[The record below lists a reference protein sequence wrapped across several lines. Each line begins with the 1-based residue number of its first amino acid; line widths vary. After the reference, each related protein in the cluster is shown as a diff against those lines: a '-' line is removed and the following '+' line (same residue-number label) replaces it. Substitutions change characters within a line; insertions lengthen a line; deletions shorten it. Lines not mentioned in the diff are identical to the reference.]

1 MDCKELGMIK
11 PLACVALLAWFA
23 WLGGCSTQGG
33 PPPVQTGPAHCS
45 QAPAAVQSGQSEP
58 AVSAPVLQPT
68 AAQAAAK
75 DNGLDDFAAL
85 TFGCPKAALNAAARE
100 AAKVKSEGSYQFTHF
115 DFISDTHQA
124 VYEIHFA
131 SNYPDEPVLRYCVAI
146 YCQNG
151 WDPKTTQPSVELM
164 TDAGPAKK
172 PAVQAAACGGKHT
185 HAAARRVE

>member
-1 MDCKELGMIK
+1 MIAR
-11 PLACVALLAWFA
+11 LACMALWV
-23 WLGGCSTQGG
+23 GCSTQGG
-33 PPPVQTGPAHCS
+33 PPPVQTGPLQCA
-45 QAPAAVQSGQSEP
+45 QAPAGAQEAPAAAPAAPDGTPVQPSAAEP
-58 AVSAPVLQPT
+58 AAR
-68 AAQAAAK
+68 

-151 WDPKTTQPSVELM
+151 WDPKATAPSVTLM
-164 TDAGPAKK
+164 TDAGPTKK
-172 PAVQAAACGGKHT
+172 PAIQGAACGGKHT
-185 HAAARRVE
+185 HAAARRAE

>member
-1 MDCKELGMIK
+1 MDCDEFAMIGR
-11 PLACVALLAWFA
+11 LACAALLV
-23 WLGGCSTQGG
+23 GCATQAG
-33 PPPVQTGPAHCS
+33 PPPVQTGPAPCTAQ
-45 QAPAAVQSGQSEP
+45 QAPAPAAAQAPAPEP
-58 AVSAPVLQPT
+58 AAQPVQPT
-68 AAQAAAK
+68 AAE

-100 AAKVKSEGSYQFTHF
+100 AAKVHSEGSYQFTHF

-151 WDPKTTQPSVELM
+151 WDPKATQPSVTLM
-164 TDAGPAKK
+164 AESGPTKK
-172 PAVQAAACGGKHT
+172 ASVQGAACGGKHT
-185 HAAARRVE
+185 HAAARRIE